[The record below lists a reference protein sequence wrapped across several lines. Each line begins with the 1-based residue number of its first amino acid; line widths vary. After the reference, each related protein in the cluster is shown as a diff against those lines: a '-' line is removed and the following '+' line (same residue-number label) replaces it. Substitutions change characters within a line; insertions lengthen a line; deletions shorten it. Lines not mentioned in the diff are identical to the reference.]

1 MLPKNYASTDN
12 KNRVREEDEDLIK
25 KEYKRKNRKLSYLG
39 MPSGEMLDILSW
51 LNYLDRCSAVEIDE
65 QQRRKLILNV
75 IINGLTNKI
84 NVLYGNIEDI
94 IIKGKDKFGNKLLF
108 PYDVVFL
115 DCFGTLL
122 YNDLKRVKAIVSL
135 IEKQKGNAFLF
146 LLTFNLN
153 QKNFCMHAVNASLKK
168 IELELLNFYPSDNTA
183 RNKIK
188 DFVNWYAAE
197 NTNEMYRQKLF
208 APYFIKTKAEERG
221 FRVHAYSP
229 IFYLGSSDSPMIH
242 FIFKLT
248 SEQDAPTK
256 AVSEQTVFDVINLN
270 LKVASKG
277 RISVVRDQAPI
288 LKI

>member
-12 KNRVREEDEDLIK
+12 KDRVREEDAALIK
-25 KEYKRKNRKLSYLG
+25 KECGRKNKKLSYLG
-39 MPSGEMLDILSW
+39 MPSGEMLDILAW
-51 LNYLDRCSAVEIDE
+51 QNYLDRCSAVEIDE
-65 QQRRKLILNV
+65 QQRNKLMLNV
-75 IINGLTNKI
+75 ISNGLLDKI
-84 NVLYGNIEDI
+84 GILYGNIEDI
-94 IIKGKDKFGNKLLF
+94 LIKGKDKFGNKLLF

-122 YNDLKRVKAIVSL
+122 YNELKRVKAITSL
-135 IEKQKGNAFLF
+135 IEKQKGNSFLF

-153 QKNFCMHAVNASLKK
+153 QKNFCMHAVNTFLKK
-168 IELELLNFYPSDNTA
+168 IELELLNFYPSDNIA

-188 DFVNWYAAE
+188 NFVNWYAAE
-197 NTNEMYRQKLF
+197 DTNEMYRQRLF

-242 FIFKLT
+242 FAFKLT
-248 SEQDAPTK
+248 SEQDAPTR

-270 LKVASKG
+270 LKEASKG
-277 RISVVRDQAPI
+277 RIFVMKHQAPI
-288 LKI
+288 LNI